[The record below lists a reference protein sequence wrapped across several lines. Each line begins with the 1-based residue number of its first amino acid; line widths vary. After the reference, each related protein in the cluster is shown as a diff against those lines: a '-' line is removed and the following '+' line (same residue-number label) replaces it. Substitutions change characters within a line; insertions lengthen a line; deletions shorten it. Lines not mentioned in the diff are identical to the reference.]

1 MLLEGIISIISLSI
15 GILLCVILIYLL
27 HQYKQYK
34 NEKGSAFFLM
44 LIVSILV
51 WATAF
56 MFEIIASSEN
66 LMMLFAKIQYIGVSL
81 VPVAWFSFCSIYAGK
96 FDNMVRGRLFYLL
109 TIIPILTIILVF
121 TNESHG
127 LIWSK
132 IDFSDIGVY
141 KILTPIHG
149 TWFWIHTTYSY
160 LLIATGSLL
169 IIWKSLSISSTHI
182 KRSIL
187 LISAVVLPWIANILY
202 LLKIMKSDYTAPAFV
217 ASISLLFLGVY
228 GYKLVNVIPIAR
240 NIVVEGL
247 DDAVVVLDDS
257 YRVVD
262 MNPSAERLLEIST
275 DKAIGLEASQVF
287 DRCPEVID
295 LCRPKKSEKRSIC
308 IKEKNGSI
316 KYYDVKASP
325 LYDKSKRILG
335 RLIVIRDITEIKQT
349 ESELKEKIEELERYK
364 KVTVGRELKMIELKK
379 QIEELQRKL
388 SGGGDVPVF

>member
-27 HQYKQYK
+27 HHHKK
-34 NEKGSAFFLM
+34 EESSTFFLM

-121 TNESHG
+121 TNEFHG

-169 IIWKSLSISSTHI
+169 IIWKSLSISSTHLR
-182 KRSIL
+182 RSVI
-187 LISAVVLPWIANILY
+187 LISAVVLPWIVNILY

-247 DDAVVVLDDS
+247 DDAVVVLDEN

-364 KVTVGRELKMIELKK
+364 RVTVGRELKMIELKK

>member
-1 MLLEGIISIISLSI
+1 MLLESIISITSLSV
-15 GILLCVILIYLL
+15 GIFLCVILIYLL
-27 HQYKQYK
+27 HQYK
-34 NEKGSAFFLM
+34 NEKGSTFFLM
-44 LIVSILV
+44 LIISILV
-51 WATAF
+51 WAAAF
-56 MFEIIASSEN
+56 MFEMIVSSEN
-66 LMMLFAKIQYIGVSL
+66 LMMLFAKIQYIGVSF

-96 FDNMVRGRLFYLL
+96 FDNIVRGRLFYLL

-132 IDFSDIGVY
+132 IDFSNIGVF
-141 KILTPIHG
+141 KMLTPIHG

-187 LISAVVLPWIANILY
+187 LISAVVLPWVANMVY
-202 LLKIMKSDYTAPAFV
+202 LLKMTGFDYTVLTSV

-240 NIVVEGL
+240 NIVIEGL
-247 DDAVVVLDDS
+247 DDAVVVLDEN

-262 MNPSAERLLEIST
+262 MNPSAERLLEVST
-275 DKAIGLEASQVF
+275 DKAIGLGASQVF
-287 DRCPEVID
+287 DRCPEIIR
-295 LCRPKKSEKRSIC
+295 LYKSKKSEKRSIC
-308 IKEKNGSI
+308 IKEKNGVN
-316 KYYDVKASP
+316 KYYAVKASP
-325 LYDKSKRILG
+325 LYDKSKRVLG
-335 RLIVIRDITEIKQT
+335 KLIVIRDITEIKQT
-349 ESELKEKIEELERYK
+349 ENELKEKIEELERYK

-379 QIEELQRKL
+379 QIEEFQRKL
-388 SGGGDVPVF
+388 SGGDDVPVF

>member
-27 HQYKQYK
+27 HHHKK
-34 NEKGSAFFLM
+34 EESSTFFLM

-66 LMMLFAKIQYIGVSL
+66 LMMLFAKIQYIGVSF
-81 VPVAWFSFCSIYAGK
+81 VPVAWFSFCSVYAGK
-96 FDNMVRGRLFYLL
+96 FNNIVKGKLFYLL
-109 TIIPILTIILVF
+109 TIIPLVTIFLVF
-121 TNESHG
+121 TNEFHG

-169 IIWKSLSISSTHI
+169 IIWKSLSISSTHLR
-182 KRSIL
+182 RSVI
-187 LISAVVLPWIANILY
+187 LISAVVLPWIVNILY

-240 NIVVEGL
+240 NIVIEGL
-247 DDAVVVLDDS
+247 DDAVVVLDES

-262 MNPSAERLLEIST
+262 MNPSAERLLGVYLG
-275 DKAIGLEASQVF
+275 KAIGLEASQVF

-295 LCRPKKSEKRSIC
+295 LYRSKKSDKRSIC

-316 KYYDVKASP
+316 RYYDVKASP

-335 RLIVIRDITEIKQT
+335 RLIVIRDVTETKQA
-349 ESELKEKIEELERYK
+349 ENELKEKIEELERYK
-364 KVTVGRELKMIELKK
+364 RVTVGRELKMIELKK

-388 SGGGDVPVF
+388 SGGGDAPVL